1 MICAATLWSIAGVF
15 TRHLEE
21 ARSFEVTF
29 WRSVFAAIFMMVVLA
44 CQHRSGTLAKIQKAG
59 WVGVFSGFC
68 WAMMFIGFML
78 SLTLTTTANT
88 LVICSLTPLVTAIFA
103 WVFLKQRTPRRT
115 WVAIAIAFS
124 GIVVMFAGSLM
135 EFGRSHLLGIS
146 VAMMQ
151 PIFASANFVI
161 FQKSGR
167 ELDLIPSVLLGAIFS
182 ALIMLPLAMPFK
194 SSLHD
199 IGIMAVL
206 GVFQLGLACVLLIIA
221 CRSLS
226 APEVALLAML
236 EVVLGPFW
244 AWIGAGE
251 VPASTSLL
259 GGVCVLVALAINE
272 IGLLRQL
279 GRMNIP

>member
-1 MICAATLWSIAGVF
+1 MLCAATLWSIAGVF

-29 WRSVFAAIFMMVVLA
+29 WRSVFAALFMMVVLA
-44 CQHRSGTLAKIQKAG
+44 CQHRRGALRKIHKAG
-59 WVGVFSGFC
+59 WVGIFSGFC
-68 WAMMFIGFML
+68 WGMMFIGFML

-103 WVFLKQRTPRRT
+103 WVFLRQRTPKRT

-124 GIVVMFAGSLM
+124 GVIVMFAGSLM
-135 EFGRSHLLGIS
+135 DFSQSHLLGIC

-151 PIFASANFVI
+151 PIFASANFII

-182 ALIMLPLAMPFK
+182 ALIMLPLAMPLK

-199 IGIMAVL
+199 IGIMAIL

-221 CRSLS
+221 SRFLS
-226 APEVALLAML
+226 APEVALLAMM
-236 EVVLGPFW
+236 EVVLGPLW
-244 AWIGAGE
+244 AWLGAGE
-251 VPASTSLL
+251 VPATTSLL
-259 GGVCVLVALAINE
+259 GGACVLAALALNE
-272 IGLLRQL
+272 IAFLRQL
-279 GRMNIP
+279 RRMNAP